1 MNRFPGNNPK
11 HLPGG
16 GGPPMVPDRPV
27 EVMQPAYYQPAYD
40 DAASGGGLLEYWRL
54 AIRNRWTLATAG
66 VLGALLGFLYTVPQ
80 TPIYQASTTVE
91 VQGLNENFLNMGNYS
106 PTTPGYSYDPSY
118 DITTQIKLME
128 SGAVKKR
135 AMDRLLKQG
144 GAPYAYPVG
153 RFEAWKQALGLGQAE
168 AVTKETAVAAA
179 AGSLTI
185 KASGTTRIVEVL
197 CDSPDPRLAAD
208 FANAIV
214 AEFIEESLDAR
225 WRTTEKTGEY
235 LTRQL
240 QDLKIKLEKSEDELQ
255 QYASAVGLQLTAS
268 DSKDGGKEN
277 VAEERFRA
285 LQSELLKAQAE
296 RMAAQSKYEMA
307 NASPAEALP
316 QVLDDATLREY
327 QSKLVDLKR
336 QLAELNT
343 TLMPANPKVQ
353 RVQAQIEEIEGAL
366 RREQSNVVR
375 RLGNDYQS
383 ALRREQLLLAETNVQ
398 SRLVSVQAAKSV
410 HYNILKR
417 EVDTNRSMYESM
429 LQKVKEAG
437 IASAMRASTYRVVDA
452 AQAPSAPYRPRPGRM
467 AFFGLLGGL
476 VLGFGFVI
484 LRERAD
490 RTLQQPGDLTLYL
503 NLPELGVIPSGKT
516 AVTERLAGR
525 GAAALLPGK
534 GGEADKLEL
543 VTWKRKPSLIA
554 ESFRATLTSIL
565 LSGQNGER
573 PRVIALTSAGPSE
586 GKTTAASNLAIALAE
601 TNRRVLLVD
610 ADMRRPRLHAVFDLA
625 NDEGLS
631 TLLQAKDPLKGRSLP
646 ASVRQTEVPGL
657 FLLTSGPP
665 SGNASNLMYSPRL
678 SELIELFREQFD
690 TVLVDTPPMLH
701 LADARLLAR
710 YCDTVILVVRAGKT
724 SRDMA
729 LAARQ
734 RFLEDG
740 TPILGTILVD
750 WSPGRNG
757 VGYGSK
763 YYDGNSKYYG
773 KKG

>member
-1 MNRFPGNNPK
+1 MNRF
-11 HLPGG
+11 LPQGGRPQPG
-16 GGPPMVPDRPV
+16 GGPPMIPERPP
-27 EVMQPAYYQPAYD
+27 EVVTPPYYYHPAYD
-40 DAASGGGLLEYWRL
+40 EGAAGGGLVEYWRL
-54 AIRNRWTLATAG
+54 AWRNRWTLATAA
-66 VLGALLGFLYTVPQ
+66 VLGALMGFLYTTPQ

-91 VQGLNENFLNMGNYS
+91 VQGLNENFLNMGSYS
-106 PTTPGYSYDPSY
+106 PTTPGYSYDPTY

-128 SGAVKKR
+128 SSAVKKR
-135 AMDRLLKQG
+135 AMERLLKQRG
-144 GAPYAYPVG
+144 PEYRYPPD
-153 RFEAWKQALGLGQAE
+153 RLSAWKQALGMAPKEPVSREE
-168 AVTKETAVAAA
+168 AIAAA
-179 AGSLTI
+179 AGSVTV
-185 KASGTTRIVEVL
+185 KASGTTRILEVT

-208 FANAIV
+208 FANALV
-214 AEFIEESLDAR
+214 AEFIEESLDSR
-225 WRTTEKTGEY
+225 WRTTAKTAEY
-235 LTRQL
+235 LTKQL
-240 QDLKIKLEKSEDELQ
+240 EDLKIKLEKSEDELQ
-255 QYASAVGLQLTAS
+255 AYASAVGLQLTGS
-268 DSKDGGKEN
+268 DEKGGKEN

-307 NASPAEALP
+307 NSSPPEALP

-327 QSKLVDLKR
+327 QSKLVDLRR
-336 QLAELNT
+336 QLAELST

-353 RVQAQIEEIEGAL
+353 KVQAQIDEIEAAL

-375 RLGNDYQS
+375 RLGNDYQA
-383 ALRREQLLLAETNVQ
+383 ALRREQLLLAEANVQ
-398 SRLVSVQAAKSV
+398 SRLVSVQAAKAV

-417 EVDTNRSMYESM
+417 EVDTNRQLYESM

-452 AQAPSAPYRPRPGRM
+452 ATPPERPYRPRPARM

-484 LRERAD
+484 VRERAD
-490 RTLQQPGDLTLYL
+490 RTLQQPGDLTFYL
-503 NLPELGVIPSGKT
+503 NLPELGVIPSGRS
-516 AVTERLAGR
+516 AVAKLGPRGPAG
-525 GAAALLPGK
+525 LIPGQSAD
-534 GGEADKLEL
+534 GDKLEL

-610 ADMRRPRLHAVFDLA
+610 ADMRRPRLHDVFELP
-625 NDEGLS
+625 NEEGLS
-631 TLLQAKDPLKGRSLP
+631 TLLQEKAPLKGRELP
-646 ASVRQTEVPGL
+646 AAVQETEVPGL
-657 FLLTSGPP
+657 FVLPSGPP
-665 SGNASNLMYSPRL
+665 SAHASNLMYSPRL
-678 SELIELFREQFD
+678 PELIELFREEFD
-690 TVLVDTPPMLH
+690 TVLIDTPPMLH
-701 LADARLLAR
+701 LADTRLLAR
-710 YCDTVILVVRAGKT
+710 YCDTVILVVRAGRT
-724 SRDMA
+724 SRDTA

-734 RFLEDG
+734 RFMEDG

-750 WSPGRNG
+750 WSPGRHG

-763 YYDGNSKYYG
+763 YYDGYSKYYG
-773 KKG
+773 GKRG

>member
-1 MNRFPGNNPK
+1 MNRFQPQNPRQ
-11 HLPGG
+11 LPGG
-16 GGPPMVPDRPV
+16 GPPLLPERPP
-27 EVMQPAYYQPAYD
+27 EVMPPPYYHPAYD
-40 DAASGGGLLEYWRL
+40 EAATGGGLVEYWRL
-54 AIRNRWTLATAG
+54 AWRNRWTLATACL
-66 VLGALLGFLYTVPQ
+66 LGALLGFLYTVPQ

-91 VQGLNENFLNMGNYS
+91 VQGLNENFLNMGSYS
-106 PTTPGYSYDPSY
+106 PTTPGYSYDPTY

-128 SGAVKKR
+128 SSVVKKR
-135 AMDRLLKQG
+135 AMDRLLKQRG
-144 GAPYAYPVG
+144 PDYRYPPD
-153 RFEAWKQALGLGQAE
+153 RLSAWKQALGLSGPAE
-168 AVTKETAVAAA
+168 VSREDAIAAA
-179 AGSLTI
+179 AGAVTV
-185 KASGTTRIVEVL
+185 KASGTTRILEVT
-197 CDSPDPRLAAD
+197 CESPDPRLAAD
-208 FANAIV
+208 FANALV
-214 AEFIEESLDAR
+214 AEFIEESLDSR
-225 WRTTEKTGEY
+225 WKTTAKTAEY
-235 LTRQL
+235 LTKQL
-240 QDLKIKLEKSEDELQ
+240 EDLKIKLEKSEDELQ
-255 QYASAVGLQLTAS
+255 QYASAVGLQLTGS
-268 DSKDGGKEN
+268 DSKDGKEN

-307 NASPAEALP
+307 NSSPPEALP

-327 QSKLVDLKR
+327 QSKLVELRR

-353 RVQAQIEEIEGAL
+353 KVQAQIEELEAAL

-375 RLGNDYQS
+375 RLGNDYQA
-383 ALRREQLLLAETNVQ
+383 ALRREQLLLSEANVQ
-398 SRLVSVQAAKSV
+398 SRLVSVQAAKAV

-417 EVDTNRSMYESM
+417 EVDTNRQLYESM

-452 AQAPSAPYRPRPGRM
+452 AQAPERPYRPRPARM

-476 VLGFGFVI
+476 VLGFGLV
-484 LRERAD
+484 LVRERAD

-516 AVTERLAGR
+516 AITERLAGK
-525 GAAALLPGK
+525 GAAGLLPGK
-534 GGEADKLEL
+534 SGEADKLEL

-601 TNRRVLLVD
+601 TNRRVLLID
-610 ADMRRPRLHAVFDLA
+610 ADMRRPRLHEVFELP
-625 NDEGLS
+625 NEEGLS
-631 TLLQAKDPLKGRSLP
+631 TLLQMKEPLKGRALP
-646 ASVRQTEVPGL
+646 AAVQETEVPGL
-657 FLLTSGPP
+657 FVLTSGPP
-665 SGNASNLMYSPRL
+665 SVHASNLMYSPRL
-678 SELIELFREQFD
+678 PELLELFREEFD

-701 LADARLLAR
+701 LADARLMAR

-724 SRDMA
+724 SRDTA

-763 YYDGNSKYYG
+763 YYDGYSKYYG